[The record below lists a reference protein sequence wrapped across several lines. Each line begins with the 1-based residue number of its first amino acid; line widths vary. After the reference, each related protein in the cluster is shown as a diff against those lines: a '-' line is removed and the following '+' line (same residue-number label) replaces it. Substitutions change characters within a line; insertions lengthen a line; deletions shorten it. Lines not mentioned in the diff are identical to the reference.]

1 MECRYCQT
9 RNAEDDHR
17 CRRCGRR
24 LRTTVPYSVSSAA
37 PVLQYEASARSSIGV
52 CASDGPGI
60 ATEAAAP
67 PAARRSI
74 TYQPS
79 LFSSRELPRVVPF
92 ESILPEAVP
101 AQPRKAASRV
111 RHRRII
117 PGQQSLEF
125 SSARLSRPSEGV
137 IYCDAPVAIPMHRA
151 MAAALDGG
159 ILLIALAVFAS
170 IFHLAGGQIVLSAKT
185 LPIFLGVAAA
195 LALFYKL
202 LWCLAGGDTAGM
214 HWTRLKL
221 VNFDGQTPDRGQR
234 LCRMASGFLS
244 VLAAMIGLIWALVD
258 DETLTWHDHI
268 SRTFPTPY

>member
-1 MECRYCQT
+1 M
-9 RNAEDDHR
+9 
-17 CRRCGRR
+17 
-24 LRTTVPYSVSSAA
+24 TVPYSASSAA
-37 PVLQYEASARSSIGV
+37 PVLEYEASARSSI
-52 CASDGPGI
+52 AARSADGPGI
-60 ATEAAAP
+60 ATEVAP
-67 PAARRSI
+67 PQAARRSI

-92 ESILPEAVP
+92 ESVLPEAVP
-101 AQPRKAASRV
+101 AQPRKAAARA

-125 SSARLSRPSEGV
+125 SPARLPRPSEGV

-151 MAAALDGG
+151 MAAALDGS
-159 ILLIALAVFAS
+159 ILLIALAVFGL
-170 IFHLAGGQIVLSAKT
+170 IFHLAGGEIVLSAKT
-185 LPIFLGVAAA
+185 GPIFLGVVAA
-195 LALFYKL
+195 LAFFYKL

-221 VNFDGQTPDRGQR
+221 VNFDGQAPDRGQR

-244 VLAAMIGLIWALVD
+244 VMAAMIGLIWALVD
-258 DETLTWHDHI
+258 EETLTWHDHI

>member
-1 MECRYCQT
+1 M
-9 RNAEDDHR
+9 
-17 CRRCGRR
+17 
-24 LRTTVPYSVSSAA
+24 TVPYSASSAA
-37 PVLQYEASARSSIGV
+37 AVLQYDASALSSI
-52 CASDGPGI
+52 AARAADGPGI
-60 ATEAAAP
+60 AIEAATP

-79 LFSSRELPRVVPF
+79 LFSSRELPRVVSF
-92 ESILPEAVP
+92 ESILPEVVP
-101 AQPRKAASRV
+101 AQARKASSRA

-125 SSARLSRPSEGV
+125 STARVSRPSEGV

-151 MAAALDGG
+151 MAAALDGS
-159 ILLIALAVFAS
+159 ILLIALALFAF
-170 IFHLAGGQIVLSAKT
+170 IFHLAGGEIVLSAKT
-185 LPIFLGVAAA
+185 LPLFLGVVAA
-195 LALFYKL
+195 LAFFYKL
-202 LWCLAGGDTAGM
+202 LWCMAGGDTVGM

-258 DETLTWHDHI
+258 EETLTWHDHI